1 MNANFFCEPCAKPLR
16 TLRLKL
22 CSKSSNLKPETKQTK
37 NKKQMKLDILAF
49 GAHPDDVELGCAGTI
64 LKEVSLG
71 KKVGIVDL
79 TRGELG
85 TRGTAEIRD
94 QEAKDAA
101 KILGVLV
108 RENLAMRDG
117 FFTNDEKHQ
126 LEVIKMIRKYKPE
139 IVLCNAI
146 DDRHIDHGKGSK
158 LVSDACF
165 LSGLMKIETI
175 VDGAKQEAWRPKV
188 VYHYIQWKNI
198 VPDFVVDITG
208 FEKKKV
214 EAISAYKTQF
224 YDPNSEEPATPITSK
239 NFFES
244 LNYRAQDLGRLVG
257 KDFAEGF
264 TVERC
269 LAVNSLENLI

>member
-1 MNANFFCEPCAKPLR
+1 
-16 TLRLKL
+16 
-22 CSKSSNLKPETKQTK
+22 
-37 NKKQMKLDILAF
+37 MKLDILAF

-64 LKEVSLG
+64 LKEISLG

-85 TRGTAEIRD
+85 TRGSAELRDLEATA
-94 QEAKDAA
+94 AA
-101 KILGVLV
+101 NILGVTV

-117 FFTNDEKHQ
+117 FFVNDEAHQ

-165 LSGLMKIETI
+165 LSGLMKIETSLE
-175 VDGAKQEAWRPKV
+175 GEAQTAWRPKL

-198 VPDFVVDITG
+198 EPDFVVDITG
-208 FEKKKV
+208 FTEKKI
-214 EAISAYKTQF
+214 ESILAYGSQF
-224 YDPNSEEPATPITSK
+224 YDANSKEPATPITSK
-239 NFFES
+239 NFLES

-257 KDFAEGF
+257 VDFAEGF
-264 TVERC
+264 TIERC
-269 LAVNSLENLI
+269 LAVSSLDNLM